1 MKISLDNLINNFIR
15 ILLWDKINPSVGNSI
30 NSSIRN
36 SIHLLVENPVIHSS
50 IDTRIWSSIIDS
62 IEKLNK
68 NLKINQ

>member
-1 MKISLDNLINNFIR
+1 MKINLDNLLNNFIR

-36 SIHLLVENPVIHSS
+36 SIHLLFENPVIHSS

-62 IEKLNK
+62 IGKLNK
-68 NLKINQ
+68 NLKIN